1 MAEKV
6 NYKSSTFDILPCE
19 AGCTQKTDLV
29 LESQDGVQFGAH
41 SANLAAFSD
50 AFPVVDSGI
59 NANEVVQMT
68 ERADVVLLLLQLTH
82 RQRWMRSD
90 KIPFGLLHRLAEAA
104 EKFFIPAI
112 MEMCRIQM
120 ETVASKHPL
129 EVFIYACK
137 HSYDDI
143 RDAAAPGTLDLPFE
157 STLRRLSAYPSTC
170 ISWISYRHRYVE
182 ASVQFY
188 SRDPNIEHS
197 ECFYWKIFWRRSV
210 LSLIAKPLSEKLF
223 IQLWRDEFPC
233 SLKYC
238 RHCTGMLPVIRHW
251 IRTELA
257 KLDMPS
263 FAEVVNAT

>member
-1 MAEKV
+1 
-6 NYKSSTFDILPCE
+6 
-19 AGCTQKTDLV
+19 GCTQKTDLV
-29 LESQDGVQFGAH
+29 LESQDGVRFGAH

-170 ISWISYRHRYVE
+170 ISWVCTYSFSAEDEIFTYIIRSRSAIVMWRHLCNSIVVTR
-182 ASVQFY
+182 
-188 SRDPNIEHS
+188 I
-197 ECFYWKIFWRRSV
+197 
-210 LSLIAKPLSEKLF
+210 LSTTSAFIGKSFGVDLSCL
-223 IQLWRDEFPC
+223 
-233 SLKYC
+233 
-238 RHCTGMLPVIRHW
+238 
-251 IRTELA
+251 
-257 KLDMPS
+257 
-263 FAEVVNAT
+263 